1 MEVSE
6 ISDYFVAT
14 LLIFFC
20 HVCKHTAETVDE
32 CQRISLLEFF
42 SLLVMWVVLRIE
54 GA

>member
-32 CQRISLLEFF
+32 CQRIFSFGILLSFGYVGCF
-42 SLLVMWVVLRIE
+42 KN
-54 GA
+54 